1 MKGMFKRA
9 LAGVAATALAV
20 TGLALGA
27 GSANA
32 AGTVVND
39 PATFTFEAMSAEQ
52 FVGRDSLTYYKL
64 ADYVA
69 YTSDDDTVYG
79 VQTPTEPEGLAET
92 IRQAL
97 TTAGV
102 QGVPGTGDPMAWAAQ
117 QGALDSDQSVDSPW
131 AAGTTR
137 KFANAL
143 AEVLP
148 DGQTV
153 QLAETGVDTQRAV
166 TLPAGVYL
174 FVDDN
179 PAAGGTSPAMAM
191 IVYSGTVEGDKLTDP
206 VEGANKIDLKNEVT
220 PFEKTVDPGVPG
232 IGDTKTY
239 TITGKVPNWIGKD
252 LDDSKTVY
260 TVTDTPSKGQSV
272 NFDSIT
278 VKVNGTEV
286 KQYGLSGTKGFVDPK
301 GTISAD
307 GESTFTINLTDYM
320 KTAAV
325 DADLIG
331 TKVEITYTTVINEEA
346 LANPVTNSAEVNNAG
361 ATREDST
368 EGDTVQRPATLTFT
382 KTEADGE
389 TPLPGAQFS
398 VTRNG
403 NALKVREKTVDTAG
417 AYVVDPNGTA
427 TVTSGAD
434 GKVTIEGL
442 GDGKYVVTETFV
454 PKDFMQSFKP
464 SFTVTVTANGTD
476 ISYKFDDSADGW
488 DLVTGGEDASD
499 IVVRNIRNVTQ
510 LPLTGAA
517 GTALFTVLGL
527 LIAGAGGLAYMKS
540 RNVKHALRG

>member
-9 LAGVAATALAV
+9 LAGVAAAALAA
-20 TGLALGA
+20 TGLALAA

-32 AGTVVND
+32 ATVVND
-39 PATFTFEAMSAEQ
+39 SATFTFEATSAEQ
-52 FVGRDSLTYYKL
+52 FAGRDSLTYYKL

-69 YTSDDDTVYG
+69 YANGDDTVYG
-79 VQTPTEPEGLAET
+79 VQTADDVTRDQ
-92 IRQAL
+92 ISSAL
-97 TTAGV
+97 TAADV
-102 QGVPGTGDPMAWAAQ
+102 QGVPSKGDLMAWVAQ
-117 QGALDSDQSVDSPW
+117 KGVLDNDQSVDSPW

-143 AEVLP
+143 AEALSV
-148 DGQTV
+148 GQPA
-153 QLAETGVDTQRAV
+153 QLNETDVDTQRTV

-179 PAAGGTSPAMAM
+179 GAEDGTSPAMAM
-191 IVYSGTVEGDKLTDP
+191 IVYSGEFTKEGVFANPTKGATV
-206 VEGANKIDLKNEVT
+206 DLKNEVT
-220 PFEKTVDPGVPG
+220 PFEKTVDSGVPG
-232 IGDTKTY
+232 IGDTKSY

-252 LDDSKTVY
+252 LDDSATVY
-260 TVTDTPSKGQSV
+260 TVTDTPSKGQNV

-278 VKVNGTEV
+278 VKVKGTEV
-286 KQYGLSGTKGFVDPK
+286 KQYELSGTKGFVDPK

-331 TKVEITYTTVINEEA
+331 TTVEITYTTVINEEA
-346 LANPVTNSAEVNNAG
+346 LANPVTNSAVVNNAG

-427 TVTSGAD
+427 TVTSGSD
-434 GKVTIEGL
+434 GKVIIEGL
-442 GDGKYVVTETFV
+442 GDGEYVVAETFV

-517 GTALFTVLGL
+517 GTVLFTVLGL
-527 LIAGAGGLAYMKS
+527 LIAGAGALVYMKS

>member
-9 LAGVAATALAV
+9 LAGVAAAALAV
-20 TGLALGA
+20 TGLALAA

-32 AGTVVND
+32 AMVVTD
-39 PATFTFEAMSAEQ
+39 SATFTFEATSAEQ
-52 FVGRDSLTYYKL
+52 FAGRDSLTYYKL

-69 YTSDDDTVYG
+69 YVNGDDTVYG
-79 VQTPTEPEGLAET
+79 VQTPGQPEGLADT

-97 TTAGV
+97 TDAGV
-102 QGVPGTGDPMAWAAQ
+102 QGVPTIGDPMAWAVQ
-117 QGALDSDQSVDSPW
+117 QDVLDSDQSVDSPW
-131 AAGTTR
+131 AAGVTR

-143 AEVLP
+143 AEALS

-153 QLAETGVDTQRAV
+153 QLNETDVDTQRTV

-179 PAAGGTSPAMAM
+179 GAEDGTSPAMAM
-191 IVYSGTVEGDKLTDP
+191 IVYSGEFTETGVFANPTKGATV
-206 VEGANKIDLKNEVT
+206 DLKNEVT
-220 PFEKTVDPGVPG
+220 PFEKTVDSGVPG
-232 IGDTKTY
+232 IGDTKSY

-252 LDDSKTVY
+252 LDDSATVY
-260 TVTDTPSKGQSV
+260 TVTDTPSKGQNV

-307 GESTFTINLTDYM
+307 GESTFTINLTDCM

-331 TKVEITYTTVINEEA
+331 KTVEITYTTVINEEA
-346 LANPVTNSAEVNNAG
+346 LANPVTNSAVVNNAG

-368 EGDTVQRPATLTFT
+368 DGDTVQQPATLTFT

-403 NALKVREKTVDTAG
+403 KALKVREKNTAG

-427 TVTSGAD
+427 TVTSGSE

-442 GDGKYVVTETFV
+442 GDGEYVVAETFV

-464 SFTVTVTANGTD
+464 SFTVTVTANGTE

-517 GTALFTVLGL
+517 GTVLFTVLGL
-527 LIAGAGGLAYMKS
+527 LIAGAGALVYMKS

>member
-9 LAGVAATALAV
+9 LAGVAAAALAA
-20 TGLALGA
+20 TGLALAA

-32 AGTVVND
+32 ATVVND
-39 PATFTFEAMSAEQ
+39 SATFTFEATSAEQ
-52 FVGRDSLTYYKL
+52 FAGRDSLTYYKL

-69 YTSDDDTVYG
+69 YANGDDIVYG
-79 VQTPTEPEGLAET
+79 VQTADDVTRDQISSALA
-92 IRQAL
+92 A
-97 TTAGV
+97 ADA
-102 QGVPGTGDPMAWAAQ
+102 QGVPSKGDLMAWVAQ
-117 QGALDSDQSVDSPW
+117 KGVLDNDQSVDSPW

-143 AEVLP
+143 AEVLS

-153 QLAETGVDTQRAV
+153 QLAGTGVDTQRAV

-206 VEGANKIDLKNEVT
+206 VEGANKIDLKNEIT
-220 PFEKTVDPGVPG
+220 PFEKTVDSGVPG
-232 IGDTKTY
+232 IGDTKSY

-252 LDDSKTVY
+252 LDDPKTVY

-278 VKVNGTEV
+278 VKVNGIEV
-286 KQYGLSGTKGFVDPK
+286 EQYELSGTGAFSDTQGIV
-301 GTISAD
+301 IAD
-307 GESTFTINLTDYM
+307 GASTFMIDLTEYM
-320 KTAAV
+320 KVAAV
-325 DADLIG
+325 DTDLIDK
-331 TKVEITYTTVINEEA
+331 TVEITYNTVINADA
-346 LANPVTNSAEVNNAG
+346 LINPVTNSAVVNNAG

-368 EGDTVQRPATLTFT
+368 EGDTVQLPATLTFT
-382 KTEADGE
+382 KTEADGK

-398 VTRNG
+398 VIRDG
-403 NALKVREKTVDTAG
+403 NPLKVREKDAGTTG
-417 AYVVDPNGTA
+417 AYVVDSTGNA

-442 GDGKYVVTETFV
+442 GDGEYVVAETFV

-527 LIAGAGGLAYMKS
+527 LIAGAGALVYMKS

>member
-39 PATFTFEAMSAEQ
+39 PATFTFEATSAEQ

-69 YTSDDDTVYG
+69 YTSGDDTVYG

-131 AAGTTR
+131 AAGITR

-143 AEVLP
+143 AEALS

-153 QLAETGVDTQRAV
+153 QLAETRVDTQRAV

-179 PAAGGTSPAMAM
+179 AAEGGTSSAMAM

-206 VEGANKIDLKNEVT
+206 VEGANKIDLKNEIT
-220 PFEKTVDPGVPG
+220 PFEKTVDSGVPG

-239 TITGKVPNWIGKD
+239 TITGKVPNWIGKN
-252 LDDSKTVY
+252 LDDPKTVY

-278 VKVNGTEV
+278 VKVNGIEV
-286 KQYGLSGTKGFVDPK
+286 EQYELSGTGAFSDAQGIV
-301 GTISAD
+301 IAD
-307 GESTFTINLTDYM
+307 DASTFTIDLTEYM
-320 KTAAV
+320 KDAAV
-325 DADLIG
+325 DTDLIDK
-331 TKVEITYTTVINEEA
+331 TVEITYNTVINADA
-346 LANPVTNSAEVNNAG
+346 LTNPVTNSAEVNNAG

-368 EGDTVQRPATLTFT
+368 EGDTVQQPAALTFT

-398 VTRNG
+398 VTRDG
-403 NALKVREKTVDTAG
+403 KPLKVSEKIAGTVG

-454 PKDFMQSFKP
+454 PKEFMQSFKP

-476 ISYKFDDSADGW
+476 ISYEFDDSADGW
-488 DLVTGGEDASD
+488 DLVTGNKDASD

-510 LPLTGAA
+510 LPMTGAA
-517 GTALFTVLGL
+517 GTMLLTVLGL
-527 LIAGAGGLAYMKS
+527 LIAGAGALVYMKS
-540 RNVKHALRG
+540 RGVKHALRG

>member
-9 LAGVAATALAV
+9 LAGVAAAALAA
-20 TGLALGA
+20 TGIALAA

-32 AGTVVND
+32 AEVVTD
-39 PATFTFEAMSAEQ
+39 SATFTFEATSAEQ

-69 YTSDDDTVYG
+69 YANGDDTVYG
-79 VQTPTEPEGLAET
+79 VQTPDQPEELAGT

-97 TTAGV
+97 TDAGV
-102 QGVPGTGDPMAWAAQ
+102 QGVPTIGDPMAWAVQ
-117 QGALDSDQSVDSPW
+117 QDVLDSDQSVDSPW
-131 AAGTTR
+131 AAGVTR

-143 AEVLP
+143 AEALS
-148 DGQTV
+148 DGQPV
-153 QLAETGVDTQRAV
+153 QLNETDVDTQRTV

-179 PAAGGTSPAMAM
+179 GAEDGTSPAMAM
-191 IVYSGTVEGDKLTDP
+191 IVYSGEFTETGVFANPTKGATV
-206 VEGANKIDLKNEVT
+206 DLKNEVT
-220 PFEKTVDPGVPG
+220 PFEKTVDSGVPG
-232 IGDTKTY
+232 IGDTKSY

-252 LDDSKTVY
+252 LDDSATVY

-278 VKVNGTEV
+278 VKVNDTEV
-286 KQYGLSGTKGFVDPK
+286 KQYRLSGTKAFVDPK

-325 DADLIG
+325 NAYLIG
-331 TKVEITYTTVINEEA
+331 TTVEITYTTVINEEA
-346 LANPVTNSAEVNNAG
+346 LANPVTNSAEVNNAD

-382 KTEADGE
+382 KTEADGK

-403 NALKVREKTVDTAG
+403 NALKVSEKTVDTAG

-427 TVTSGAD
+427 TVTSGSD

-442 GDGKYVVTETFV
+442 GGGEYVVAETVVPDDFV
-454 PKDFMQSFKP
+454 DSFKP
-464 SFTVTVTANGTD
+464 SFTVTVSANGTD
-476 ISYKFDDSADGW
+476 ISYKFDDSADAW
-488 DLVTGGEDASD
+488 NLVTGGEDASN
-499 IVVRNIRNVTQ
+499 IVVRNVRNITQ

-527 LIAGAGGLAYMKS
+527 LIAGAGALAYMKS

>member
-9 LAGVAATALAV
+9 LAGVAAAALAA
-20 TGLALGA
+20 TGLALAA

-32 AGTVVND
+32 ATVVND
-39 PATFTFEAMSAEQ
+39 SATFTFEATSAEQ
-52 FVGRDSLTYYKL
+52 FAGRDSLTYYKL

-69 YTSDDDTVYG
+69 YANGDDTVYG
-79 VQTPTEPEGLAET
+79 VQTADDVTRDQ
-92 IRQAL
+92 ISSAL
-97 TTAGV
+97 TAADV
-102 QGVPGTGDPMAWAAQ
+102 QGVPSKGDLMAWVAQ
-117 QGALDSDQSVDSPW
+117 KGVLDNDQSVDSPW

-143 AEVLP
+143 AEALSV
-148 DGQTV
+148 GQPA
-153 QLAETGVDTQRAV
+153 QLNETDVDTQRTV

-179 PAAGGTSPAMAM
+179 GAEDGTSPAMAM
-191 IVYSGTVEGDKLTDP
+191 IVYSGEFTKEGVFANPTKGATV
-206 VEGANKIDLKNEVT
+206 DLKNEVT
-220 PFEKTVDPGVPG
+220 PFEKTVDSGVPG
-232 IGDTKTY
+232 IGDTKSY

-252 LDDSKTVY
+252 LDDSATVY

-331 TKVEITYTTVINEEA
+331 TTVEITYTTVINEEA

-382 KTEADGE
+382 KTEAEANAMPVSEDEEDEDVVVGSRKFNVDAWVQEEAILSLPAMAIHEEGCE
-389 TPLPGAQFS
+389 T
-398 VTRNG
+398 
-403 NALKVREKTVDTAG
+403 DMW
-417 AYVVDPNGTA
+417 
-427 TVTSGAD
+427 AD
-434 GKVTIEGL
+434 EPEEEAKPDKGLVSGKVARSR
-442 GDGKYVVTETFV
+442 
-454 PKDFMQSFKP
+454 P
-464 SFTVTVTANGTD
+464 
-476 ISYKFDDSADGW
+476 
-488 DLVTGGEDASD
+488 
-499 IVVRNIRNVTQ
+499 RNT
-510 LPLTGAA
+510 
-517 GTALFTVLGL
+517 
-527 LIAGAGGLAYMKS
+527 KS
-540 RNVKHALRG
+540 

>member
-9 LAGVAATALAV
+9 LAGVAAAALAV
-20 TGLALGA
+20 TGLALAA

-32 AGTVVND
+32 ATVVTNS
-39 PATFTFEAMSAEQ
+39 ATFTFEATSAEQ
-52 FVGRDSLTYYKL
+52 FAGRDSLTYYKL

-69 YTSDDDTVYG
+69 YANGDDIVYG
-79 VQTPTEPEGLAET
+79 VQTADDVTRDQISSALA
-92 IRQAL
+92 A
-97 TTAGV
+97 ADV
-102 QGVPGTGDPMAWAAQ
+102 QGVPSKGDLMAWVAQ
-117 QGALDSDQSVDSPW
+117 KGVLDNDQSVDSPW

-143 AEVLP
+143 AKVLS

-153 QLAETGVDTQRAV
+153 KLVETGVDTQRAV

-206 VEGANKIDLKNEVT
+206 VEGASKIDLKNEVT
-220 PFEKTVDPGVPG
+220 PFEKTVDSGVPG

-252 LDDSKTVY
+252 LDDSATVY

-286 KQYGLSGTKGFVDPK
+286 EQYGLSGTDAFVDLA
-301 GTISAD
+301 GTIPAN

-331 TKVEITYTTVINEEA
+331 TTVEITYTTVINEEA
-346 LANPVTNSAEVNNAG
+346 LTNPVTNSAKVNNAG

-368 EGDTVQRPATLTFT
+368 EGDTVQLPATLTFK
-382 KTEADGE
+382 KTEADGK
-389 TPLPGAQFS
+389 TPLPGARFS
-398 VTRNG
+398 VTRDG
-403 NALKVREKTVDTAG
+403 NPLKVSEKIAGTVG
-417 AYVVDPNGTA
+417 AYVVDPTGNT

-442 GDGKYVVTETFV
+442 GDGEYVVAETVVPDGFV
-454 PKDFMQSFKP
+454 DSFKP

-488 DLVTGGEDASD
+488 DLVTGGEGASD
-499 IVVRNIRNVTQ
+499 IVVRNIRNITQ

-527 LIAGAGGLAYMKS
+527 LIAGAGALAYMKS